1 MTTCHAEAV
10 AFIRKY
16 IDWGWTLE
24 AFLAARKVEFYPGAG
39 TLPTIWIVVGRWL
52 YLDAAGDKCIRLKPH
67 EIGVAFHYRDGVA
80 EVDGHNQHVIF
91 NVRRLWD
98 DILNPKPVQLPLW
111 PDLIPVH
118 P

>member
-10 AFIRKY
+10 AFIRGY

-39 TLPTIWIVVGRWL
+39 TLPTIWIIVGRWL

-67 EIGVAFHYRDGVA
+67 EIGVAFHDKS
-80 EVDGHNQHVIF
+80 GHNQHAIF
-91 NVRRLWD
+91 DARRLWD
-98 DILNPKPVQLPLW
+98 DILNPKPVQLTLW
-111 PDLIPVH
+111 PAEVYT
-118 P
+118 